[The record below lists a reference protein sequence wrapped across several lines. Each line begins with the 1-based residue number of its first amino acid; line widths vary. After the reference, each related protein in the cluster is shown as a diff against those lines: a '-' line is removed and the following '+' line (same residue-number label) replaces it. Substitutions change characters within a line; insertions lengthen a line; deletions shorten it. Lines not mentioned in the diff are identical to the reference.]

1 MDTIFILSS
10 EDSESDELE
19 EEESDANF
27 LGI

>member
-19 EEESDANF
+19 EEESDANL